1 MLKNL
6 KKKPETGEEFN
17 IWRNKLFK
25 VLFLGGDLFS
35 IISFK
40 NNNDEINKPTSSIL
54 STYRCVVSDPIDYD
68 PNIEFI
74 RKCVF
79 DNDLKNHPLSEGEV
93 INIRTEIDRNVKSVF
108 SFMFTFL
115 IELDPL

>member
-1 MLKNL
+1 M
-6 KKKPETGEEFN
+6 
-17 IWRNKLFK
+17 
-25 VLFLGGDLFS
+25 
-35 IISFK
+35 SFI
-40 NNNDEINKPTSSIL
+40 NNSNEINKPTSSIL
-54 STYRCVVSDPIDYD
+54 STYSCVV
-68 PNIEFI
+68 
-74 RKCVF
+74 RKPFDINPDKDFVRSCVF

>member
-1 MLKNL
+1 MK
-6 KKKPETGEEFN
+6 EFN

-40 NNNDEINKPTSSIL
+40 NNSDEIINKPTSSIL

-68 PNIEFI
+68 PDIDFI
-74 RKCVF
+74 RNCVF
-79 DNDLKNHPLSEGEV
+79 DYDLNQSTDSTEGQ
-93 INIRTEIDRNVKSVF
+93 EIEYTKQHMRSI
-108 SFMFTFL
+108 L
-115 IELDPL
+115 IDTNR